1 MATINELICP
11 VCGKSLTSDEYKLAV
26 EEIRTRLDE
35 EYQEIIKK
43 EMTESEE
50 QFQNERKLLQEK
62 IDNLQEK
69 IDDINKN
76 HDEHLKVL
84 RDQLTESYNQQIKDL
99 KKIYDDLDLE
109 RQKNAKETL
118 EDKMATYKQQ
128 ISQSETKYAELQ
140 HELEEVK
147 ENAQND
153 AQAAVKNELH
163 SKDIEIRQ
171 RDEQILNCNKTI
183 DELKRQLSTTQPER
197 KGEAGEQDLL
207 EDLRKKFPEDQFTR
221 QIRGNQQGDIIQ
233 RIRTSSGAL
242 LKVPIVYDNKE
253 VARVSKKEIEKQQYY
268 KEHEQT
274 DYLLVVAPS
283 LQKSIK
289 NGVLGRKEGI
299 VLVRRDVVIEVAEYL
314 RGAIIEI
321 SRNSESK
328 KSQETKQARI
338 YDYIT
343 SREFGRKLESL
354 EKDDKEMMNLQTK
367 EVKDHQILWKNRDDI
382 MKRLR
387 STYTAISSE
396 IDSIIQGRLPVE
408 LDDGSEEY
416 VDDDTSGNQ
425 GDEKK

>member
-1 MATINELICP
+1 MATINALICP

-26 EEIRTRLDE
+26 EEIRTRLIE

-43 EMTESEE
+43 ERAESEE

-62 IDNLQEK
+62 IDN
-69 IDDINKN
+69 INKN

-84 RDQLTESYNQQIKDL
+84 RHQLTESYNQQIKDV
-99 KKIYDDLDLE
+99 KKIYEDLDLE
-109 RQKNAKETL
+109 RQNNAKETL
-118 EDKMATYKQQ
+118 EEKMSTYKQQ
-128 ISQSETKYAELQ
+128 ISQSETKVTELQ

-147 ENAQND
+147 ENAQKD
-153 AQAAVKNELH
+153 ALAAVKNELH

-171 RDEQILNCNKTI
+171 RDEQILNCNRTI
-183 DELKRQLSTTQPER
+183 DELKRQLTNTQPER

-207 EDLRKKFPEDQFTR
+207 EELRKAFPEDQFTR
-221 QIRGNQQGDIIQ
+221 QTRGNRQGDIIQ

-253 VARVSKKEIEKQQYY
+253 VAKVSKKEIEKQQYY

-299 VLVRRDVVIEVAEYL
+299 LLVRRDVVIEVAEYL

-321 SRNSESK
+321 SRNTESK

-354 EKDDKEMMNLQTK
+354 EKDDSEMTNLQNK
-367 EVKDHQILWKNRDDI
+367 EVKDHQILWKKRSEI

-408 LDDGSEEY
+408 SDDGSSEY
-416 VDDDTSGNQ
+416 VDDDTTGNQ
-425 GDEKK
+425 GDEKKYM